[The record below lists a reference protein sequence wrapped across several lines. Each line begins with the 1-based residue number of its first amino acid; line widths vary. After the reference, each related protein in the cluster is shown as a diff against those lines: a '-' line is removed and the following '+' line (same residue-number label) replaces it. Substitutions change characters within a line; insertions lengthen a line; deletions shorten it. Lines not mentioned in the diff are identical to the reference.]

1 MSRKKPKFN
10 DDIEL
15 TEDDSSYERDWDM
28 PDFVPKPELTKFEIL
43 IIDKDTGEC
52 EEYVVTERIAD
63 SIRALI

>member
-15 TEDDSSYERDWDM
+15 IEDDSSYERDWDM
-28 PDFVPKPELTKFEIL
+28 PDFALKPEVRKFEIL

-52 EEYVVTERIAD
+52 EEYAVTEQIAD
-63 SIRALI
+63 SIRAIV